1 MIDSRK
7 YWPYGAG
14 VPGNSGTLQ
23 KLRFCAME
31 RDSENG
37 HYYDHARMHDAGLRR
52 FASVD
57 AVGGSAESPQSWNR
71 YAYVLGNPL
80 KHVDPDGKLTIL
92 VHGTFARGSADFR
105 PGGVF
110 FQAVAQSV
118 RDRAVTSLQWS
129 GGDNH
134 QARLEGAKALV
145 QYIKDYKFAPGE
157 KLNIVAHS
165 HGGNLAIAAI
175 NLGLGRAVDNLVTL
189 GTPSRDGY
197 RLGEPSDV
205 KNWVNVFNS
214 YDQVQ
219 VRGGGDF
226 TSPFEFGSAARTH
239 PFAHNVDWDVDFG
252 PFGSHEALHSPSAWD
267 FVLPRLELE
276 KQPVPGQ

>member
-1 MIDSRK
+1 
-7 YWPYGAG
+7 
-14 VPGNSGTLQ
+14 
-23 KLRFCAME
+23 ME

-52 FASVD
+52 FTSVD
-57 AVGGSAESPQSWNR
+57 TVGGRAESPQSWNR

-80 KHVDPDGKLTIL
+80 KHVDPDGKLTIV

-110 FQAVAQSV
+110 FQAVAESV
-118 RDRAVTSLQWS
+118 HDRAVTSLQWS
-129 GGDNH
+129 GGDSH
-134 QARLEGAKALV
+134 RARLEGAKALV

-197 RLGEPSDV
+197 RLREPSDV
-205 KNWVNVFNS
+205 RNWVNVFNS

-219 VRGGGDF
+219 IRGGGDF
-226 TSPFEFGSAARTH
+226 DSQFEFGGAARTH

-252 PFGSHEALHSPSAWD
+252 PFGSHEALHSLSAWD

-276 KQPVPGQ
+276 KQPVSAQ